1 MAMQLKNNFVIRE
14 IMGDTILVPIGDH
27 LLEFNGLITL
37 NELGVFILK
46 LLPEAEDDAHIVDKI
61 LDEYDVDRETA
72 EVDVKEFL
80 EKLRQIKII

>member
-46 LLPEAEDDAHIVDKI
+46 LLPEAEDEAHIVDKI

>member
-1 MAMQLKNNFVIRE
+1 MQLKNNFVIRE

-61 LDEYDVDRETA
+61 LAEYDVDRETA

>member
-1 MAMQLKNNFVIRE
+1 MQLKNNFVIRE

>member
-1 MAMQLKNNFVIRE
+1 MQLKNNFVIRE

-46 LLPEAEDDAHIVDKI
+46 LLPEAEDEAHIVDKI

>member
-1 MAMQLKNNFVIRE
+1 MQLKNNFVIRE

-46 LLPEAEDDAHIVDKI
+46 LIPEVENEDQIVDRI
-61 LDEYDVDRETA
+61 LEEYDVDRQTA
-72 EVDVKEFL
+72 EADVKEFMD
-80 EKLRQIKII
+80 KLRQLQII

>member
-1 MAMQLKNNFVIRE
+1 MQLKNNFVIRE

-46 LLPEAEDDAHIVDKI
+46 LLPEAEGEAHIVDKI

>member
-1 MAMQLKNNFVIRE
+1 MQLKNNFVIRE

-46 LLPEAEDDAHIVDKI
+46 LIPKVENENQIVDKI
-61 LDEYDVDRETA
+61 LEEYEVDRQTA
-72 EVDVKEFL
+72 EADVKDFIA
-80 EKLRQIKII
+80 KLRQIQIM